1 MTFTDLIARGRE
13 HLDDFRALH
22 PASPLPPELFTIE
35 RMIAAIEA
43 QERLNVRSREVIH
56 AAINDLTGLKPAG
69 R

>member
-1 MTFTDLIARGRE
+1 MNFNELI
-13 HLDDFRALH
+13 DRANGHVADYRAIH
-22 PASPLPPELFTIE
+22 PGKPLPPELFTME
-35 RMIAAIEA
+35 CMIAAIEA